1 MPELPEVETIAQM
14 LTRAVSGRIITEVTV
29 LWPGAIDRPAPE
41 VFVRTMTGARIE
53 RVGRRGKFLVFVLD
67 TPPAMD
73 MAPAIDMA
81 QTLLVHLRMSGRF
94 RVAAAGEIADVEQA
108 AAAFSHLR
116 VAMRLDDGRW
126 LLFINQRKFGR
137 FYLVA
142 DIEEITAPLGPEPL
156 DPAFTPARLAER
168 LENRR
173 GEIKRLLLNQHFVA
187 GIGNI
192 YASEALW
199 QAKIHPERRADTLTS
214 VEITRLHRAMV
225 DTLRA
230 GILDGGTSLEDRQ
243 YVYPDG
249 SLGRHQRR
257 LNVYDR
263 DEAQCPRCG
272 YAIERIVQGQRSTY
286 FCPVCQEDVTTE
298 DQT

>member
-14 LTRAVSGRIITEVTV
+14 LTRAVGGRTVTEVAV

-41 VFVRTMTGARIE
+41 AFVQAMTGARIE
-53 RVGRRGKFLVFVLD
+53 RVGRRGKFLVFDL
-67 TPPAMD
+67 
-73 MAPAIDMA
+73 DMA
-81 QTLLVHLRMSGRF
+81 QRLLVHLRMSGRF
-94 RVAAAGEIADVEQA
+94 RVASAGEFENADQAAG
-108 AAAFSHLR
+108 AFPHLR

-137 FYLVA
+137 FYLVE
-142 DIEEITAPLGPEPL
+142 DIEEVTARLGPEPL

-173 GEIKRLLLNQHFVA
+173 AEIKRLLLNQHFVA

-214 VEITRLHRAMV
+214 AEIARLHAAIV

-230 GILDGGTSLEDRQ
+230 GLVDGGTSLEDRQ

-286 FCPVCQEDVTTE
+286 FCPVCQEDVTVE
-298 DQT
+298 D